1 MSTSLSLSG
10 ALFSSIFFI
19 VLALGLAKLEGF
31 NRAKLRKLRETS
43 RSLAEQ
49 LEQSISERRR
59 LAGQLLTFLLFCLSF
74 ASFHHWGRQQPWQ
87 LLWGAMLGVYLLGF
101 VALHISVEKLSL
113 KSSARLLISYLALAG
128 LASYLLS
135 PIILPLSFLLDNI
148 RAGQA
153 ADPSLEKPSAEDEI
167 LSLVEESLQEEKGAG
182 SASGLELEEKRMLN
196 GVINLDKT
204 YVHEIMTP
212 RVDIDALPEEASIEE
227 IKRTITDT
235 GHSRVPIYHQSID
248 SISGVVY
255 AKDLLDDDKLAKA
268 KNAGGIAHSPV
279 FIPESKN
286 ISDLLDE
293 FRQTRNHIAIV
304 LDEYG
309 GTAGMVTIEDILEE
323 IVGEIHD
330 EYDHGESDKP
340 ENLSLEEDGSLVC
353 DGRLTIWELN
363 KLLDCH
369 ISEEQGFDTLAGYIM
384 ASLGKIP
391 KTGEHLLVDELEID
405 ILEADKRKLTRLKLR
420 KKSPPQNPDKAD

>member
-1 MSTSLSLSG
+1 MST
-10 ALFSSIFFI
+10 AFFI
-19 VLALGLAKLEGF
+19 FLALGVAKLESF

-43 RSLAEQ
+43 KFLAEL
-49 LEQSISERRR
+49 LEQKISEQRR
-59 LAGQLLTFLLFCLSF
+59 LAGQLLALLLFCFSF
-74 ASFHHWGRQQPWQ
+74 SCFLFWGRQLSWQ
-87 LLWGAMLGVYLLGF
+87 LYWGTVVGVYLLSF
-101 VALHISVEKLSL
+101 VCLHICLEKISL
-113 KSSARLLISYLALAG
+113 KGSARLLITYLTISNLAG
-128 LASYLLS
+128 YLFAPILMPLCYLLEK
-135 PIILPLSFLLDNI
+135 I
-148 RAGQA
+148 RAGLA

-167 LSLVEESLQEEKGAG
+167 LSLVEESIQEDDGSP

-212 RVDIDALPEEASIEE
+212 RVDIDALPEEADIDE
-227 IKRTITDT
+227 IKRTITET
-235 GHSRVPIYHQSID
+235 GHSRIPIYHQSID
-248 SISGVVY
+248 TISGVVY
-255 AKDLLDDDKLAKA
+255 AKDLLDEAKLTKA

-286 ISDLLDE
+286 VSDLLDE

-330 EYDHGESDKP
+330 EYDRGESDKP
-340 ENLSLEEDGSLVC
+340 ENVSLEEDGSLIS

-363 KLLDCH
+363 KLLNTE

-384 ASLGKIP
+384 ASLGEIP
-391 KTGEHLLVDELEID
+391 KAGEHLHVDGLEID
-405 ILEADKRKLTRLKLR
+405 ILEADKRKLTLLKV
-420 KKSPPQNPDKAD
+420 KKADPQNEDKTD